1 MKLPVRMGLL
11 GLLAA
16 CGGPSAEAPLT
27 VNLGITHEAAEHDL
41 HAHQFC
47 RVQGQ
52 VDSNHEMY
60 PRCDRTAAELGE
72 AWVNATFEGDK
83 LIELRRWER
92 YPDDEKAVER
102 WNEMLAARAKI
113 SSPSDEA
120 LQHLR
125 DRGLLPAGTRSV
137 KAFRGADGIV
147 IGVYLIT
154 PSPPENANVL
164 EQISYEK

>member
-1 MKLPVRMGLL
+1 MKLPVLL

-16 CGGPSAEAPLT
+16 CGGPTAEAPLT
-27 VNLGITHEAAEHDL
+27 VQLGITHDAAERDL
-41 HAHQFC
+41 QAHQFC
-47 RVQGQ
+47 REQGQ
-52 VDSNHEMY
+52 INSTHELF

-83 LIELRRWER
+83 LVELRRWER
-92 YPDDEKAVER
+92 YPDDNRAVER
-102 WNEMLAARAKI
+102 WNEMLAARAKV
-113 SSPSDEA
+113 STPSDEA

-137 KAFRGADGIV
+137 KAFRDRGGVV
-147 IGVYLIT
+147 IGVYLLT

-164 EQISYEK
+164 EQVSYEK